1 MIASIAPAAI
11 RFYPNPCAARVR
23 RTLPSKELI
32 MRLTFANAARRSCCA
47 FLAVLLCALPVAAQ
61 SWPAKP
67 VRVIVP
73 FPPGGASDALA
84 RIVAQKMGEQLS
96 QSFVVE
102 NRPGAA
108 STIGIAEA
116 AKAPADGYT
125 LLLAAAP
132 FVITQYVYPKLSY
145 DVRKDFVPLGL
156 LQTTPTLLVVNPA
169 LGVASVTDFLK
180 LARAK
185 PGQVSYATPGSG
197 SLPHLIGELLKMQA
211 GVDLLHV
218 PYKGGGPALADLLA
232 GHANSA
238 FLSPIEVNA
247 HIKSGK
253 LIALAATSARRT
265 PSLASLPTLA
275 ESGVSDFES
284 LAWFGFVARAGTP
297 ADVMAKLSEH
307 LQRAVNHPEV
317 KGKIAQS
324 GDVPAATVQEFADL
338 LAREHPRWERT
349 VKSANI
355 KPE

>member
-1 MIASIAPAAI
+1 
-11 RFYPNPCAARVR
+11 
-23 RTLPSKELI
+23 
-32 MRLTFANAARRSCCA
+32 MRLTFLDTVRRNCCVIFA
-47 FLAVLLCALPVAAQ
+47 GMLCALALPVSAQ
-61 SWPAKP
+61 TWPAKP

-84 RIVAQKMGEQLS
+84 RMVAQKMSEQLG

-169 LGVASVTDFLK
+169 LGVASVADFLK

-185 PGQVSYATPGSG
+185 PGQISYATPGSG

-253 LIALAATSARRT
+253 LLALAATSARRT

-275 ESGVSDFES
+275 ESGVNDFES

-307 LQRAVNHPEV
+307 LQRAVSNPEV
-317 KGKIAQS
+317 RGKIAQS

>member
-1 MIASIAPAAI
+1 
-11 RFYPNPCAARVR
+11 
-23 RTLPSKELI
+23 
-32 MRLTFANAARRSCCA
+32 MRLSFKHPVQLFCA
-47 FLAVLLCALPVAAQ
+47 WALLLLCGVCGPVWAQ

-67 VRVIVP
+67 VRVVVP

-84 RIVAQKMGEQLS
+84 RMVAQKLGEQLG
-96 QSFVVE
+96 QPFVVE
-102 NRPGAA
+102 NKPGAA

-132 FVITQYVYPKLSY
+132 FVITQYVYPKLAY
-145 DVRKDFVPLGL
+145 DVRKDFVPVGL
-156 LQTTPTLLVVNPA
+156 LQTTPTLLVVNPQ
-169 LGVASVTDFLK
+169 LGVGNVADFLK
-180 LARAK
+180 LARSK
-185 PGQVSYATPGSG
+185 PGQISYATPGSG
-197 SLPHLIGELLKMQA
+197 SLPHLIGELLKLQA

-253 LIALAATSARRT
+253 LIALAATSVKRS
-265 PSLASLPTLA
+265 PSLAGLPTLA

-297 ADVMAKLSEH
+297 GDVLAKLSEH
-307 LQRAVNHPEV
+307 LVRAVNSPDI

-324 GDVPAATVQEFADL
+324 GDVPAATVQEFSDL
-338 LAREHPRWERT
+338 LAREHVRWERT
-349 VKSANI
+349 VKTANI

>member
-1 MIASIAPAAI
+1 MSHSTS
-11 RFYPNPCAARVR
+11 FLSR
-23 RTLPSKELI
+23 RALQGLVSAL
-32 MRLTFANAARRSCCA
+32 LLLLSAGFA
-47 FLAVLLCALPVAAQ
+47 AAQ
-61 SWPAKP
+61 TWPARP
-67 VRVIVP
+67 VRVVVP

-84 RIVAQKMGEQLS
+84 RTVAQKMGEQLG
-96 QSFVVE
+96 QTFVVE
-102 NRPGAA
+102 NKPGAA

-132 FVITQYVYPKLSY
+132 FVITQYVYPRLPY
-145 DVRKDFVPLGL
+145 DGRKDFVPLGL
-156 LQTTPTLLVVNPA
+156 LQTTPTLLVVHPS
-169 LGVASVTDFLK
+169 LGAGSVADFLNIAK
-180 LARAK
+180 AR
-185 PGQVSYATPGSG
+185 PGQISYATPGSG
-197 SLPHLIGELLKMQA
+197 SLPHLIGELLKLQA

-247 HIKSGK
+247 HLKSGK
-253 LIALAATSARRT
+253 LVALAATSLKRT
-265 PSLASLPTLA
+265 PGLASIPTLA

-284 LAWFGFVARAGTP
+284 LAWFGFMARAGTP
-297 ADVMAKLSEH
+297 PDVLAKLSEH
-307 LQRAVNHPEV
+307 LQRALKSPEV
-317 KGKIAQS
+317 HQKIAQS

-338 LAREHPRWERT
+338 LAREHVRWERT